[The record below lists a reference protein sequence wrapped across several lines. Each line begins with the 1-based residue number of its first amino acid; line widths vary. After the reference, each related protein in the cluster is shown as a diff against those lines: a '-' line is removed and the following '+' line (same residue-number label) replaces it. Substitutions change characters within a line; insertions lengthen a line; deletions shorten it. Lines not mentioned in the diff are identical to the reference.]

1 MADTAERNGNMDKI
15 NYFGF
20 KGIIR
25 DVSFALFNLMLL
37 LISAGTFE
45 WINAWAYIGFSVLFN
60 IIGGTFLAKVNPQ
73 MLNERGKLIQGN
85 TQSFDKVWVVPYI
98 LLFSIASCIAG
109 LDAVRFEWSHM
120 PLGLVIVAAIIY
132 VSASLLLLWAM
143 AVNPQFETTVRIQEE
158 RNHQVCTSG
167 PYKYVRHPG
176 YVSFSAMIVSS
187 SFILGSWWA
196 NLPNGMALIL
206 LVIRT
211 SLEDKFLHKEL
222 KGYKEYAQ
230 KTKYKLVPYV
240 W

>member
-25 DVSFALFNLMLL
+25 DVSFALLNLMLL

-98 LLFSIASCIAG
+98 LLFSIVSCIAG

-120 PLGLVIVAAIIY
+120 PLELTIIAAIIY

-143 AVNPQFETTVRIQEE
+143 AVNPHFETTVRIQEE

>member
-1 MADTAERNGNMDKI
+1 MADTAEQNGNMNKI

-98 LLFSIASCIAG
+98 LLFSIVSCIAG

-120 PLGLVIVAAIIY
+120 PLELTIIAAIIY

-143 AVNPQFETTVRIQEE
+143 AVNPHFETTVRIQEE

>member
-25 DVSFALFNLMLL
+25 DVSFALLNLMLL

-73 MLNERGKLIQGN
+73 MLNERGRLIQGN

-98 LLFSIASCIAG
+98 LLFSIVSCIAG

-120 PLGLVIVAAIIY
+120 PLELTIIAAIIY

-143 AVNPQFETTVRIQEE
+143 AVNPHFETTVRIQEE

-222 KGYKEYAQ
+222 KGHKEYAQ